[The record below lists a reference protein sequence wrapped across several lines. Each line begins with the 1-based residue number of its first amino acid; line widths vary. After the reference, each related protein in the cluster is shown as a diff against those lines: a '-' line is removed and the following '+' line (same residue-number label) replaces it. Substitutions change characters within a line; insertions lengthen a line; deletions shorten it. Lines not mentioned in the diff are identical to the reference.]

1 MKALISIFIV
11 VFGLQLFAQ
20 TEAIKY
26 LPVQDSGRVKP
37 YDTFAREALRMI
49 YGRHSFKGKVATDV
63 ILTWMMIPEYWEQVD
78 IINIPHSG
86 LRDYLKLENNRKLY
100 RPAEI
105 FMNER
110 TPLLFQELRAQEQK
124 NDKMDLF
131 YQEAQKLENQL
142 TLFRAISTGLAIRVL
157 PSEDPNGVWT
167 SVAELQG
174 PAREEFNKIIKTFAS
189 VAAQV
194 TNGESLSKQKKSE
207 VAAEVKSSVE
217 DFKQFANYPDTV
229 DMNKVSIEVFYNDVD
244 VFQWSWV
251 LYLFAGLFLL
261 IPWLSKEPKPFFL
274 KAGFG
279 LAVSAFMLHTLGF
292 AIRIYL
298 IGRPPV
304 SNMYETVLW
313 VPWGTVF
320 FAFILEYV
328 YRRKIILIAA
338 CFMSVLC
345 LILSGLSPGVL
356 DPSLQPLQPVLRS
369 TFWLA
374 THVLVITISYGAFM
388 LSWGIGN
395 FILTAYLI
403 NAEKYKKQI
412 QQSSVAVYRANQIGV
427 VLLAAG
433 IILGGVWADY
443 SWGRFWGWDPKETWA
458 LIALLGYLAVLHA
471 RMTRWIGIFGHAAWS
486 VVSFSLVVMAWY
498 GVNYVLGAGLHSYGF
513 GAGGVEWVS
522 ALVVFQLL
530 FVFYVYLQKVYKK
543 PKQLKN

>member
-1 MKALISIFIV
+1 MKSWIAVLLFLFSTQI
-11 VFGLQLFAQ
+11 FAQ

-37 YDTFAREALRMI
+37 YDTFAQEALRMI
-49 YGRHSFKGKVATDV
+49 YGRDTFNGKVATDV
-63 ILTWMMIPEYWEQVD
+63 ILTWMMIPEYWERVEL
-78 IINIPHSG
+78 INIPHSG
-86 LRDYLKLENNRKLY
+86 LRDYLKLDHDKKRFK
-100 RPAEI
+100 PVEI
-105 FMNER
+105 FMNDR
-110 TPLLFQELRAQEQK
+110 TPLLFQELRSVEQK
-124 NDKMDLF
+124 NDKMNLF

-157 PSEDPNGVWT
+157 PAEDPNGVWT

-174 PAREEFNKIIKTFAS
+174 PARDQFNKIIKTFAT

-194 TNGESLSKQKKSE
+194 TEGEKLSKTEKKEVSE
-207 VAAEVKSSVE
+207 KVKASVE
-217 DFKQFANYPDTV
+217 EFKDFADYPETV
-229 DMNKVSIEVFYNDVD
+229 NMTKVNVEVIYNQVD
-244 VFQWSWV
+244 IFKWSWV
-251 LYLFAGLFLL
+251 FYLFAGILLL

-274 KAGFG
+274 KAGWSMAF
-279 LAVSAFMLHTLGF
+279 LAFFLHTLGF
-292 AIRIYL
+292 AIRVYL

-313 VPWGTVF
+313 VPWGAVF

-328 YRRKIILIAA
+328 YKRHIILIAS
-338 CFMSVLC
+338 CFMAVLC
-345 LILSGLSPGVL
+345 LILSGLSPNVL

-374 THVLVITISYGAFM
+374 THVLIITISYGAFL

-395 FILTAYLI
+395 FVLTAYLLD
-403 NAEKYKKQI
+403 AEKYKKQI
-412 QQSSVAVYRANQIGV
+412 QQSSIAIHRSNQIGV

-433 IILGGVWADY
+433 IILGGIWADY

-471 RMTRWIGIFGHAAWS
+471 KISRWISHFGQAAWS
-486 VVSFSLVVMAWY
+486 VVSFALVVMAWY

-513 GAGGVEWVS
+513 GAGGVEYVS
-522 ALVVFQLL
+522 GVVVVQLL
-530 FVFYVYLQKVYKK
+530 FVFYVYLVRVYKK
-543 PKQLKN
+543 PNQLKD

>member
-1 MKALISIFIV
+1 MKTFISILIFLLGSQV
-11 VFGLQLFAQ
+11 FAQ

-37 YDTFAREALRMI
+37 YDTFAKEALRMI
-49 YGRHSFKGKVATDV
+49 YGRDTFNKKVATDV
-63 ILTWMMIPEYWEQVD
+63 ILTWMMIPEYWEQVE
-78 IINIPHSG
+78 IINIQHAG
-86 LRDYLKLENNRKLY
+86 LREYLKLDKKRRLY
-100 RPAEI
+100 KPVEI
-105 FMNER
+105 FMNDR
-110 TPLLFQELRAQEQK
+110 TPLLFQELRSQEQK
-124 NDKMDLF
+124 NDKMNLF

-142 TLFRAISTGLAIRVL
+142 TLFRAISTGLALRVL
-157 PSEDPNGVWT
+157 PADDPSGVWT
-167 SVAELQG
+167 SVAELKG
-174 PAREEFNKIIKTFAS
+174 PARDKFNEIIKTFAS
-189 VAAQV
+189 VAEQI
-194 TNGESLSKQKKSE
+194 TRGEALGKAEKAAIAKKI
-207 VAAEVKSSVE
+207 KTSVE
-217 DFKQFANYPDTV
+217 NFKEFANYPEV
-229 DMNKVSIEVFYNDVD
+229 VNLNKVSVEVFYNDVD
-244 VFQWSWV
+244 IFQWTWV

-261 IPWLSKEPKPFFL
+261 IPWLSKQPKPFFS
-274 KAGFG
+274 KAGWSF
-279 LAVSAFMLHTLGF
+279 AIAAFILHSLGF
-292 AIRIYL
+292 AIRVYL

-313 VPWGTVF
+313 VPWGAIF

-328 YRRKIILIAA
+328 YRRSIILIAS
-338 CFMSVLC
+338 CFMAVLC

-374 THVLVITISYGAFM
+374 THVLIITISYGAFL
-388 LSWGIGN
+388 LSWGMGN
-395 FILTAYLI
+395 FVLTAYLLG
-403 NAEKYKKQI
+403 ADKYKKQI
-412 QQSSVAVYRANQIGV
+412 LDSSIAINRANQIGV

-433 IILGGVWADY
+433 IILGGIWADY

-471 RMTRWIGIFGHAAWS
+471 RVSRWISHFGQAAWS

-522 ALVVFQLL
+522 GIVVLQLL

-543 PKQLKN
+543 PNKLKD